1 MSASIFA
8 PVRIG
13 NLESPNRFVRSAT
26 WEGLATD
33 DGLATPA
40 LAEVLGALAKGG
52 VGVVIPG
59 HAYVEKRGQAGPRQ
73 LGMHDDAC
81 IPGLR
86 MLADAVHAGGG
97 RIVAQLAHAGGLAH
111 TPATGEPGMTATPFE
126 REGFLS
132 MREMTEADLD
142 AVVAALAAAARRAVQ
157 AGFDGVQ
164 VHGAH
169 GYLLSQFLSP
179 ARNKRTDQFGGS
191 LENRMRPLLMA
202 VRAVREAVGP
212 SFPVWVKLNSSDF
225 MDGGF
230 EVDEMLETARH
241 AVSAGVDA
249 VEMSG
254 GTAMNPPNRMPARV
268 TRIRKPE
275 DEAWYREAAR
285 RFKAE
290 VGAPLILVGGIR
302 TPQVA
307 QQLVDEGTADMLSL
321 CRPLIREP
329 GLVRRWAEGDDARA
343 ACISCNKCYGPLREN
358 RGFYCPVARGEVAG
372 E

>member
-1 MSASIFA
+1 MSASLFA

-13 NLESPNRFVRSAT
+13 NLESRNRFVRSAT
-26 WEGLATD
+26 WEGLADD
-33 DGLATPA
+33 DGLATSA
-40 LAEVLGALAKGG
+40 LAETLGALARGG

-73 LGMHDDAC
+73 LGIHDDAC
-81 IPGLR
+81 LPGLR
-86 MLADAVHAGGG
+86 TLADAVHAGGG
-97 RIVAQLAHAGGLAH
+97 RIVAQLAHAGGLAY
-111 TPATGEPGMTATPFE
+111 TPATGQPGITATPFE
-126 REGFLS
+126 RDGFPP
-132 MREMTEADLD
+132 MREMTAADIE
-142 AVVAALAAAARRAVQ
+142 ALAAAWASAALRAVR

-179 ARNKRTDQFGGS
+179 VRNKRADRFGGG

-212 SFPVWVKLNSSDF
+212 TFPVWVKLNNSDF

-230 EVDEMLETARH
+230 GVDDMLETARQ
-241 AVSAGVDA
+241 ALTAGVEA

-254 GTAMNPPNRMPARV
+254 GVATNPPNRMPARV
-268 TRIRKPE
+268 TRIRRPE
-275 DEAWYREAAR
+275 DEAWYRDAAR

-307 QQLVDEGTADMLSL
+307 RQLVDEGTADMLSMA
-321 CRPLIREP
+321 RPLIREP

-343 ACISCNKCYGPLREN
+343 ACISCNKCFGPLREN
-358 RGFYCPVARGEVAG
+358 RGFHCPVARGEVDG